1 MKALSLTPFWA
12 LMVMLR
18 EKTIEVRTWQ
28 TDYRGD
34 ILICA
39 SSRRESGCISGK
51 ALCVVELTDIE
62 PLKEEH
68 LDAALMEEMPDRKSY
83 AWHLENLQ
91 WVEPFDVKGAL
102 HLYEV
107 PDEKV
112 EYIEFETDEDYFR
125 ILREK
130 FLPLVDFAR
139 GDKNAHELWDWILM
153 Q

>member
-12 LMVMLR
+12 LMVMLH

-39 SSRRESGCISGK
+39 SSRKESGGIPGK

-62 PLKEEH
+62 PLREEH
-68 LDAALMEEMPDRKSY
+68 LEAALMEEMPDKKSY
-83 AWHLENLQ
+83 AWHFENLQ
-91 WVEPFDVKGAL
+91 WVEPFDVKGQL
-102 HLYEV
+102 HLFEV

-112 EYIEFETDEDYFR
+112 EYIELETDEEYYR

-130 FLPLVDFAR
+130 FLPHVYFAR
-139 GDKNAHELWDWILM
+139 NDTIAREAWDEILG
-153 Q
+153 